1 MLSPKVFDLRAPKM
15 LVAFTGWNDAGEAAS
30 GAVNQLLNSWERYL
44 IAEFDPEDYYDYQVN
59 RPIITFNEEGKRSL
73 SWPSTKVYGVK
84 SLNLPHDLIIV
95 IGQEPSHRWQSFANE
110 IVNIAEDY
118 EVGTLIA
125 FGGLLADVP
134 HSRPISISA
143 TTFDPKIAAKYQL
156 ELSSYEGIT
165 GILSVINERALRHE
179 LEALSLWA
187 LVPHYVSTA
196 PSPKASLALIE
207 ALEDIL
213 KSDLPSGN
221 LAKAATG
228 WELSVDQ
235 LAKDDLEVGEY
246 VIELEKNTVASESNV
261 ATGDSIARELERFLR
276 RRSED

>member
-1 MLSPKVFDLRAPKM
+1 MLTPKAFDLRSPKM
-15 LVAFTGWNDAGEAAS
+15 LMAFTGWNDAGESAS
-30 GAVNQLLNSWERYL
+30 GALNQLLHSWDRYL
-44 IAEFDPEDYYDYQVN
+44 IAEFDPEEYYDYQVN
-59 RPIITFNEEGKRSL
+59 RPIIRFDEEGERVI
-73 SWPSTKVYGVK
+73 SWPTTKVYGVK
-84 SLNLPHDLIIV
+84 STDLPHDLIIV
-95 IGQEPSHRWQSFANE
+95 LGQEPSHRWQSFARE
-110 IVNIAEDY
+110 IINIAEDY
-118 EVGTLIA
+118 EVDTLIA

-143 TTFDPKIAAKYQL
+143 TTFNPKIASKYQL

-165 GILSVINERALRHE
+165 GILSVISERALNQE

-213 KSDLPSGN
+213 KFDLPSGN
-221 LAKAATG
+221 LPKAATA

-235 LAKDDLEVGEY
+235 LAKDDHEVGEY
-246 VIELEKNTVASESNV
+246 VNELEKNKDASEANE

-276 RRSED
+276 KRSED